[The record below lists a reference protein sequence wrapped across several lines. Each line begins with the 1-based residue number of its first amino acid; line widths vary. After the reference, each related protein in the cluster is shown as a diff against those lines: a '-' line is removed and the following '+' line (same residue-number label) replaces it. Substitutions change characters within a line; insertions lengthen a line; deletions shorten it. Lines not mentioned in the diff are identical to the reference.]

1 MSARG
6 EYRKSTGV
14 PSGAKDL
21 EALAQELAE
30 LLRQVSD
37 PFELAAHLEVLGY
50 NRYRVE
56 RTFGLPS
63 TFALAQ
69 ALFARARRDFR
80 PKAKAPAAPGVLG
93 LRHLAMAL
101 SLAGSLGVFLQTQE
115 VGWLPALFLLTWS
128 QLAARAS
135 LRAAVE
141 LDQTGAHRVVA
152 ALAWLGLLGL
162 SLAAPLDRGPW
173 TSWSVGA
180 VWVGVG
186 ILGLAGRER
195 QAAVLALAFLL
206 GVGLAWVLAFSPLWI
221 GPPTVLVALGQ
232 LPRPRLEAFS
242 FLARALQEEWPYGLY
257 GLGQGLILWQLV
269 TLLGSVA
276 LLGLA
281 LYLLSA
287 LLVEMR
293 LGAFVKA
300 LGKTLW
306 SKARPNALLLAVQR
320 AFWNYALAA
329 LLPTFL
335 LLAALP
341 WVGGYAEALM
351 GFGFLTLTSAMA
363 LGLNALGGARSSAYA
378 LIAGALLLQLTQN
391 PLVLGAVG
399 LLLLL
404 IFLEHLRH
412 PERYGVYL
420 L

>member
-14 PSGAKDL
+14 PSRAEDL
-21 EALAQELAE
+21 ETLAQELAE

-56 RTFGLPS
+56 RTFGLPN

-80 PKAKAPAAPGVLG
+80 PKAKAPAVPGVLG

-141 LDQTGAHRVVA
+141 MDQTGARRVVA

-162 SLAAPLDRGPW
+162 SLAAPLDQGPW

-186 ILGLAGRER
+186 TLGLAGREK
-195 QAAVLALAFLL
+195 QAVLLALAFLL
-206 GVGLAWVLAFSPLWI
+206 GVGLAWGLALSPLWI
-221 GPPTVLVALGQ
+221 GPPMALVTLGQ
-232 LPRPRLEAFS
+232 LPRPRLEAFA
-242 FLARALQEEWPYGLY
+242 FAARTSQEEWPYALY
-257 GLGQGLILWQLV
+257 GLGQGLVLWQLV
-269 TLLGSVA
+269 NLLGNVA

-293 LGAFVKA
+293 LGAFVRA
-300 LGKTLW
+300 LAKTLW
-306 SKARPNALLLAVQR
+306 SKSHPLELLLAIQT
-320 AFWNYALAA
+320 AFWRYALTA
-329 LLPTFL
+329 LLPTL
-335 LLAALP
+335 LLLGALP
-341 WVGGYAEALM
+341 WAGAYATALM
-351 GFGFLTLTSAMA
+351 GFGSLVLISAMA
-363 LGLNALGGARSSAYA
+363 LGLNALGGARTSAYA
-378 LIAGALLLQLTQN
+378 LTAAALLLHLTQN
-391 PLVLGAVG
+391 PLVLLAVG
-399 LLLLL
+399 LGLLLA
-404 IFLEHLRH
+404 FLNHLRH